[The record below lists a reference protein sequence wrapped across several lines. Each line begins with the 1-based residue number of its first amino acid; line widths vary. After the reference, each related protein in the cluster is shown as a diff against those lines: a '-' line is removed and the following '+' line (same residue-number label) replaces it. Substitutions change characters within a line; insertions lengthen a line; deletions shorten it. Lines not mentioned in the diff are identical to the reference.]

1 MLLFRQ
7 LMTGQMRIDLGLRDG
22 LAEAAKQAATSFV
35 CFCIFRRLLPVQ
47 PTIEGAPGKV
57 AKKAGKPA
65 VDPEVLRRFS
75 LLVEEAKR
83 RVEAHRGSSGR
94 GLRRTFSEG
103 TFATP
108 SSPKT
113 PLPRGRLGGN
123 GGPSSSA
130 PDERARRT
138 LPGGRGGS
146 KPHPLLDIR
155 LAGPSSSPHELLA
168 ELKSRGRIVHS
179 VSMMSFPRPA
189 PADAGGGEGRG

>member
-1 MLLFRQ
+1 VLLFRQ

-47 PTIEGAPGKV
+47 LTIEGAPGKV

-123 GGPSSSA
+123 GGLLRP
-130 PDERARRT
+130 RRT
-138 LPGGRGGS
+138 SARAEPFPAAAEAASR
-146 KPHPLLDIR
+146 I
-155 LAGPSSSPHELLA
+155 PSWTYA
-168 ELKSRGRIVHS
+168 WRGRP
-179 VSMMSFPRPA
+179 PRPTSYS
-189 PADAGGGEGRG
+189 PS